1 MGCRQNRRSNLPCL
15 SPVRARIDSSSSV
28 DVTSTFPSNE
38 EREKF
43 RQFIHL
49 LGELHRRCNQC
60 ERIQQGSPGAGSFSS
75 TIDSVKGQLKE
86 VEVESIIT
94 RYANLFFMMRLKKQH
109 ESFNEV

>member
-1 MGCRQNRRSNLPCL
+1 MGCRQNRRSNLPCP

-38 EREKF
+38 EHEKF
-43 RQFIHL
+43 WQFIHL
-49 LGELHRRCNQC
+49 LEELHRRSNQC
-60 ERIQQGSPGAGSFSS
+60 ERIQQGSPGAHSMSS

-94 RYANLFFMMRLKKQH
+94 RMLTYFFMMRLKKQH
-109 ESFNEV
+109 E